1 MKLNIY
7 SSLQNSRRRQKM
19 GLRNDLTKKTP
30 IFHLPVW
37 ALVVIFV
44 VVPVVLLV
52 LPLCISR
59 KKSKRATD
67 KLPISQNQI
76 VSSEFK
82 EIRMDQNS
90 ANNFVAYG
98 GDFSTS
104 ENKYNGKDS
113 DKLLEH
119 LKDDQIKNANINSQ
133 SGSFNK
139 LEDNDIVSESGEKG
153 NRNDVYQPS
162 SHPQNVSFP
171 LSGLPEFSQL
181 GWGHWFTLRD
191 LEVATNRFS
200 KDNVIGEGGYGVVYQ
215 GHLPNGSIIA
225 VKKIFNNL

>member
-1 MKLNIY
+1 
-7 SSLQNSRRRQKM
+7 M
-19 GLRNDLTKKTP
+19 GLINNLTKKTP

-44 VVPVVLLV
+44 VVPIVLLV

-59 KKSKRATD
+59 KKSKRAAGR
-67 KLPISQNQI
+67 LPISLNNI

-90 ANNFVAYG
+90 ATNAVVYG
-98 GDFSTS
+98 GEFSSS
-104 ENKYNGKDS
+104 ENKYHGKDS
-113 DKLLEH
+113 DKLLMQLRDEQM
-119 LKDDQIKNANINSQ
+119 KSADDSSR

-139 LEDNDIVSESGEKG
+139 LKNNDIGLRSGEEG
-153 NRNDVYQPS
+153 NRNHVYHPT
-162 SHPQNVSFP
+162 SHPQNVFSP
-171 LSGLPEFSQL
+171 LSGLSDFSQL

-191 LEVATNRFS
+191 LQVATDRFS

-215 GHLPNGSIIA
+215 GRLPDGSLVA